1 MIYVEKIYVQHSHS
15 VYTCWQSEKEPGVLT
30 KIGIG
35 QRLSLN
41 QEGFVLRFPLHF
53 QEWTEKQ

>member
-30 KIGIG
+30 KIGTG
-35 QRLSLN
+35 QRFSDG
-41 QEGFVLRFPLHF
+41 QEEFV
-53 QEWTEKQ
+53 